1 MIIIKPKNEKII
13 SCEVKII
20 HRPKPKKLFK
30 VNDCFKGYSKN
41 VNGPRKIPNYN
52 YDIHKKKGTEHN
64 HKNKS
69 NKIDFD
75 SISLEEIEKDFMT
88 FKAKSEVLQVENEL
102 LKILLYP
109 SNKGKHNN
117 NIKYKIKK
125 KLDNE
130 EIPCNINCQ
139 SKKYQ

>member
-1 MIIIKPKNEKII
+1 MKPKNEKII

-30 VNDCFKGYSKN
+30 NDCFKGYSKN

-139 SKKYQ
+139 SKKYK

>member
-1 MIIIKPKNEKII
+1 MKSKNEKII

-30 VNDCFKGYSKN
+30 INDCFKGYSKH
-41 VNGPRKIPNYN
+41 VTGPRKIPNYN
-52 YDIHKKKGTEHN
+52 NDIHKKKGTEHN

-75 SISLEEIEKDFMT
+75 SISLEEIENDFMT
-88 FKAKSEVLQVENEL
+88 FKAKSEMLQVENEL
-102 LKILLYP
+102 LKILLEP

-117 NIKYKIKK
+117 INYKIKK

-130 EIPCNINCQ
+130 EIQCNINNQ
-139 SKKYQ
+139 NKKYK